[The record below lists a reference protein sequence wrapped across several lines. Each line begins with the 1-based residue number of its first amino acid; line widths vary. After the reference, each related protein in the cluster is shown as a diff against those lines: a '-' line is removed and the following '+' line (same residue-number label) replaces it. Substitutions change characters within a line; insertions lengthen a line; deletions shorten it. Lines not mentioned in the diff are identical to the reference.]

1 MLRVILYM
9 VTSFDKARFIG
20 YVTDVLI
27 IYTQWCRKI
36 RQGGQYMLTKIT
48 LDNFKSF
55 KSKTTVDLVKTNYT
69 LLPQNVSD
77 NGVLKGCIFVGANAS
92 GKSTIILGVKLLLDF
107 LFSERNLNSGIFLC
121 MFGDSPRY
129 SLSYEFLIDKKTVK
143 YFFEV
148 DARKNMISEKLYIDD
163 ILMLER
169 MGLSAKSYIAE
180 PSGVSYDETDVGRDT
195 LFLRTLYFNTKFA
208 SNPVLT
214 SWMEYL
220 KNSIYINMFNR
231 TIISYGKAEI
241 SVSRYLDKGGCES
254 INRFFDEYNFEQSI
268 EYDHSSKGGNVR
280 FIVGEN
286 DTEKDIFFKRRGID
300 VPIPFAEESLGNQ
313 NLLRILPAFLSVIK
327 NGGMLLID
335 EFSSGFH
342 NELENLLVRYFME
355 KSDHAQMLFV
365 SHSTNL
371 LSNSILRPDQ
381 EYSVEFRNENGS
393 SVKRF
398 SSEQPRS
405 AQNIEK
411 MYVSGVFGGLPEY
424 KEVENET
431 E

>member
-1 MLRVILYM
+1 MEDQI
-9 VTSFDKARFIG
+9 
-20 YVTDVLI
+20 
-27 IYTQWCRKI
+27 
-36 RQGGQYMLTKIT
+36 MLTKIT

-55 KSKTTVDLVKTNYT
+55 KNKTTVDLTKTNYT
-69 LLPQNVSD
+69 ILPQNVAD

-121 MFGDSPRY
+121 MFGNSSRY
-129 SLSYEFLIDKKTVK
+129 SLSYEFLIEEKTVK

-148 DARKNMISEKLYIDD
+148 DASKNMISEKLWLDD
-163 ILMLER
+163 TLMLER

-180 PSGVSYDETDVGRDT
+180 ENGVNYDETDIDKDT

-208 SNPVLT
+208 SNSVL
-214 SWMEYL
+214 SAWMDYL
-220 KNSIYINMFNR
+220 KSSIYINLFDK
-231 TIISYGKAEI
+231 TIISYGKAEL
-241 SVSRYLDKGGCES
+241 SVVRYLDKSGCES
-254 INRFFDEYNFEQSI
+254 INRFFDEYNFEQNI
-268 EYDHSSKGGNVR
+268 EYDHSSKGGNIHLVYD
-280 FIVGEN
+280 E
-286 DTEKDIFFKRRGID
+286 EASKKYIFFKRKGIE
-300 VPIPFAEESLGNQ
+300 VPIPFFEESLGNQ
-313 NLLRILPAFLSVIK
+313 NLLRILPAFLTVIQ

-342 NELENLLVRYFME
+342 NELENLLVKYFME
-355 KSDHAQMLFV
+355 KSGHAQMLFV

-381 EYSVEFRNENGS
+381 EYSVEFQNENGS

-405 AQNIEK
+405 AQNVEK

-424 KEVENET
+424 KEVNDET

>member
-1 MLRVILYM
+1 
-9 VTSFDKARFIG
+9 
-20 YVTDVLI
+20 
-27 IYTQWCRKI
+27 
-36 RQGGQYMLTKIT
+36 MLTKIT

-55 KSKTTVDLVKTNYT
+55 KNKTTVDLTKTNYT
-69 LLPQNVSD
+69 ILPQNVAD

-121 MFGDSPRY
+121 MFGDSTRY
-129 SLSYEFLIDKKTVK
+129 SLSYEFLIEKKTVK
-143 YFFEV
+143 YSFEV
-148 DARKNMISEKLYIDD
+148 DASKNMISEKLWLDD
-163 ILMLER
+163 TLMLER
-169 MGLSAKSYIAE
+169 MGLSARSYIAE
-180 PSGVSYDETDVGRDT
+180 PNGVNYDETDVGKDT

-208 SNPVLT
+208 SNSVL
-214 SWMEYL
+214 SAWMEYL
-220 KNSIYINMFNR
+220 KNSIYINMFDKR
-231 TIISYGKAEI
+231 IISYGKAEV
-241 SVSRYLDKGGCES
+241 SVASYLDKSGCES
-254 INRFFDEYNFEQSI
+254 INRFFDEYNFEQNI
-268 EYDHSSKGGNVR
+268 EYDHSSKGGKVR
-280 FIVGEN
+280 FVVGE
-286 DTEKDIFFKRRGID
+286 DDSEKGIFFKRKGIE

-313 NLLRILPAFLSVIK
+313 NLLSILPAFLNVIQ

-342 NELENLLVRYFME
+342 NELENLMVRYFME
-355 KSDHAQMLFV
+355 KSDRAQMLFV

-381 EYSVEFRNENGS
+381 EYSVEFQNENGS

-424 KEVENET
+424 KEVNDEAE
-431 E
+431 

>member
-1 MLRVILYM
+1 MEDGI
-9 VTSFDKARFIG
+9 
-20 YVTDVLI
+20 
-27 IYTQWCRKI
+27 
-36 RQGGQYMLTKIT
+36 MLTKIT

-55 KSKTTVDLVKTNYT
+55 KNRTTIDLTKTNYT
-69 LLPQNVSD
+69 ILPQNVAES
-77 NGVLKGCIFVGANAS
+77 GVLKGCIFVGANAS

-121 MFGDSPRY
+121 MFGDRPHY
-129 SLSYEFLIDKKTVK
+129 SLSYEFLIERKTVK
-143 YFFEV
+143 YCFEV
-148 DARKNMISEKLYIDD
+148 DSSKNMISEKLWLDD
-163 ILMLER
+163 LLLLER

-180 PSGVSYDETDVGRDT
+180 PNGVNYDETDVGKDT

-208 SNPVLT
+208 SNSVL
-214 SWMEYL
+214 SAWMDYL
-220 KNSIYINMFNR
+220 KNSIYINMFAR
-231 TIISYGKAEI
+231 RIISYGNAE
-241 SVSRYLDKGGCES
+241 VSIAHYLDKSGCES
-254 INRFFDEYNFEQSI
+254 INRFFDEYNFEQNI
-268 EYDHSSKGGNVR
+268 EYDHSSKGGKVR
-280 FIVGEN
+280 FIVGE
-286 DTEKDIFFKRRGID
+286 DDSEKGIFFKRKGIE
-300 VPIPFAEESLGNQ
+300 VPIPFAEESLGNR
-313 NLLRILPAFLSVIK
+313 NLLRILPAFLSVIQ

-342 NELENLLVRYFME
+342 NELENLMVRYFME
-355 KSDHAQMLFV
+355 KSDRAQMLFV

-381 EYSVEFRNENGS
+381 EYSVEFQNERGS

-424 KEVENET
+424 K
-431 E
+431 

>member
-1 MLRVILYM
+1 
-9 VTSFDKARFIG
+9 
-20 YVTDVLI
+20 
-27 IYTQWCRKI
+27 
-36 RQGGQYMLTKIT
+36 MLTKIT

-55 KSKTTVDLVKTNYT
+55 KNKTTIDLTKTNYT
-69 LLPQNVSD
+69 ICPQNVAD

-107 LFSERNLNSGIFLC
+107 LFSERNLNSGVFLC
-121 MFGDSPRY
+121 MFGENSRY
-129 SLSYEFLIDKKTVK
+129 SLSYEFLIEKKIVK
-143 YFFEV
+143 YSFEV
-148 DARKNMISEKLYIDD
+148 DAGKNMISEKLWIDD
-163 ILMLER
+163 ALMMER
-169 MGLSAKSYIAE
+169 MGLSAKSYIADAN
-180 PSGVSYDETDVGRDT
+180 GINYDETSVGKDT

-208 SNPVLT
+208 SNSVLRA
-214 SWMEYL
+214 WMEYL
-220 KNSIYINMFNR
+220 KSSIYINMFDK
-231 TIISYGKAEI
+231 TIISYGKAQT
-241 SVSRYLDKGGCES
+241 SVAHYLAHRGCKS

-268 EYDHSSKGGNVR
+268 EYEHSSRGGQVL
-280 FIVGEN
+280 FVVGEDDN
-286 DTEKDIFFKRRGID
+286 EKDIFFKRRGIE

-313 NLLRILPAFLSVIK
+313 NLLRILPSFLTVIQ

-342 NELENLLVRYFME
+342 NDLENLMIRYFME
-355 KSDHAQMLFV
+355 KAGHAQLLFV

-381 EYSVEFRNENGS
+381 EYAVEFHNKNGS
-393 SVKRF
+393 SVRRF

-424 KEVENET
+424 KEVDDEVK
-431 E
+431 